1 MVCLGG
7 GGSSPRVAAVP
18 WFTEGKAAN
27 FVTTGERS
35 DPLLFLLLGAKLQDR
50 SQVERIVDTHD
61 DSGGGAAPADLLHGD
76 GVGQVIQAGTT

>member
-1 MVCLGG
+1 MRGQGWTLSHRGT
-7 GGSSPRVAAVP
+7 

-50 SQVERIVDTHD
+50 SQVERLWGQWGEGQGQL
-61 DSGGGAAPADLLHGD
+61 GGR
-76 GVGQVIQAGTT
+76 GQSEAF